1 MDAIAPGNWE
11 VVSCISTLEG
21 FYEFSGT
28 GQPTY
33 YKAHGT
39 GSSKGG
45 APIEK
50 SLKPEPMYEKTV
62 RRTIRFHELYKKIE
76 NIEGDVVECG
86 VGTGRSF
93 IILSTLVK
101 QSDRRRKIFGFDTF
115 TGFPDPKEVDQVSLR
130 FIKKHRRKKFPPKEI
145 VIQRMV
151 NCGFD
156 REWIDQNV
164 TLLKGEFKDS
174 LPNAPLK
181 KLHFST
187 WTAISTKATW
197 TVSISSTQK

>member
-1 MDAIAPGNWE
+1 MSLAGQVNQLITRLTG
-11 VVSCISTLEG
+11 LE
-21 FYEFSGT
+21 
-28 GQPTY
+28 
-33 YKAHGT
+33 
-39 GSSKGG
+39 
-45 APIEK
+45 
-50 SLKPEPMYEKTV
+50 V
-62 RRTIRFHELYKKIE
+62 RRVEPPSRRVSSPNLCTKRPCDERSASTNYTKKIE
-76 NIEGDVVECG
+76 NLEGDVVECG
-86 VGTGRSF
+86 IGTGRSF

-101 QSDRRRKIFGFDTF
+101 QSDRRRTIFGFDTF

-130 FIKKHRRKKFPPKEI
+130 FIKKHRRKKCPPKEI